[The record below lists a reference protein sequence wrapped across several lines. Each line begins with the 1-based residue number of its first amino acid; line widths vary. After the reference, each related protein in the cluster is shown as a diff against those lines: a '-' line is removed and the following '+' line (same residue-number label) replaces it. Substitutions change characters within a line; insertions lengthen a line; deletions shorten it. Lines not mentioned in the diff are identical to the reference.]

1 MAPQPNTEALE
12 RARQHHIGR
21 LLHRAARA
29 FNDLALEKL
38 HARGHIDL
46 NLSHTNLLPHLEVE
60 GTRIV
65 TLAERA
71 GMTKQGAGQLVAELE
86 AHGYVK
92 RRPDPTDGRATR
104 IHFTEAGWQY
114 LLDAQEVKRIIET
127 EYRTT
132 LGEDS
137 WRELNAALT
146 QLLQLNEVN

>member
-1 MAPQPNTEALE
+1 MAPQPNAEALE

-38 HARGHIDL
+38 HARGHTEL
-46 NLSHTNLLPHLEVE
+46 SLSHTNVLPHLEVE

-71 GMTKQGAGQLVAELE
+71 RMTKQGAGQLIAELE
-86 AHGYVK
+86 AHGYVE
-92 RRPDPTDGRATR
+92 RRPDPVDGRATR
-104 IHFTEAGWQY
+104 VHFTEAGWQY
-114 LLDAQEVKRIIET
+114 LLDAQEVKQTIEA

-132 LGEDS
+132 LGDVR

-146 QLLQLNEVN
+146 QLLHLA